1 MKHRA
6 DRQEQLKRLD
16 AWLLQLRDRHPLL
29 FGLLVLALGTAVFG
43 LAMLLK
49 FLLQGGR

>member
-6 DRQEQLKRLD
+6 DRRERLKRLD
-16 AWLLQLRDRHPLL
+16 AWLLQLRGGHPLL
-29 FGLLVLALGTAVFG
+29 FGLLGLALGAAVFG